1 MTNILTD
8 LDEPAPGAPE
18 SSFGHPGVFEGF
30 YEPFVVDFQDRLA
43 RRLAD
48 RPRQVVDGHAFAH
61 AAAEDL
67 FEQLVHLASRTLVHE
82 FRAVVGT
89 ESRYDVEGVPVDQIP
104 LYDPDLP
111 TGRYRAFHEQVSS
124 PGGREAVLSTYPVL
138 RRLLEQSV
146 AARLRLLGEMLDHAD
161 EDLVPGASSFSSP
174 GRVVRARCSA
184 GDSHNGGR
192 QVLVVTF
199 EDATLV
205 YKPKG
210 LGTDRLLAEIAALVT
225 AHVPAPLALRPSP
238 TLTRDDH
245 GWQAFVEHTACA
257 DEAGLEAY
265 YQRMGLYLA
274 VFFVLGT
281 GDLHFEN
288 IIADGSQPQFIDL
301 ETLFAHPRRVAP
313 TDGDLRQAFVDELSE
328 SVLNTMMLPLRFHGS
343 PQDFNMAGLGMT
355 GKQAS
360 GYWKS
365 YTIGARGSDEL
376 RFAKYATE
384 LEHTLNMPLLDGHH
398 HPAVDFSDA
407 VQEGFDLGT
416 AVLAAHRAEL
426 VALLR
431 AEQHVGMRVRQ
442 VLRPTATYARFLEAS
457 THPVY
462 LTDEATRRT
471 LLAKLRACPA
481 VRTERGEQVL
491 ALEID
496 ALADGDIPY
505 FTTTLGSRDLLGN
518 RVDEVA
524 DVYEVTLQQH
534 VEESVSARLARDHL
548 LDQHYIHT
556 ALLTSIDNPW
566 AAPSARPSQFSK
578 ELFDRTDPVG
588 FAEGLVERLDRL
600 SVWDGA
606 RERCTWIGALLDA
619 DDRSVL
625 GPSDL
630 SLYGGGGTML
640 FLTAMV
646 RRDGHPQARRLLDA
660 GTLDAAWWAGG
671 DEKGGSASAYSG
683 SAGSA
688 LVVNEILAALPGGRC
703 TAIRDTLLDT
713 LRGVHLTALEEVD
726 LVGGAAGIAV
736 VLAGAMRAGVADFSE
751 ELDGLGRRLAGA
763 LADGGLPPELAHGS
777 VGVAYGLAQCGAVLE
792 DDDLRSAAEAA
803 LLEVARGT
811 GYVDAM
817 EPRQRTTWCR
827 GVPGVAAGLA
837 LGLDALG
844 YPADAI
850 AARTTA
856 HTDVVVDLSRRRRSA
871 PDISLCHGAGGEVAS
886 LAGIG
891 RLTGDDALVEQARH
905 VWDDLCEAAA
915 THGYSGGL
923 RRSAGQTGFMGG
935 LGGLAYAGLMLE
947 DPSLSMPGSLRWTPA
962 AAPAS
967 PDGRLQ

>member
-8 LDEPAPGAPE
+8 LDEPTPEAPE
-18 SSFGHPGVFEGF
+18 STFGHPGVFEGF
-30 YEPFVVDFQDRLA
+30 YEPFVVDFQERLVRCLA
-43 RRLAD
+43 RR
-48 RPRQVVDGHAFAH
+48 PGQVVDGPAFARG
-61 AAAEDL
+61 AAEDL
-67 FEQLVHLASRTLVHE
+67 FEQLVQLASRTLVHE
-82 FRAVVGT
+82 FRTVVGT
-89 ESRYDVEGVPVDQIP
+89 ESLYDVQGIPIDQIP

-124 PGGREAVLSTYPVL
+124 QAGRETVLATYPVL

-146 AARLRLLGEMLDHAD
+146 DRRLDLLTAMLDHAH

-210 LGTDRLLAEIAALVT
+210 LGTDLLLGEIAALVT
-225 AHVPAPLALRPSP
+225 THVPGSLALRPSP
-238 TLTRDDH
+238 VLTRDDH
-245 GWQAFVEHTACA
+245 GWQAFVEHTGCTS
-257 DEAGLEAY
+257 EAEVETY
-265 YQRMGLYLA
+265 YRRMGLYLA

-301 ETLFAHPRRVAP
+301 ETLFSHPRRTAP
-313 TDGDLRQAFVDELSE
+313 TEDDLRQAFVDELSE

-384 LEHTLNMPLLDGHH
+384 LEHTVNMPLLDGRH
-398 HPAVDFSDA
+398 HPAVDFSDD

-416 AVLAAHRAEL
+416 AVLAAHHDDL

-431 AEQHVGMRVRQ
+431 AERHAPMRVRQ

-457 THPVY
+457 THPLY
-462 LTDEATRRT
+462 LTGEATRRA

-481 VRTERGEQVL
+481 VRPERGEEVL
-491 ALEID
+491 ALEVD
-496 ALADGDIPY
+496 ALDDGDIPC
-505 FTTTLGSRDLLGN
+505 FTTTPGSRDLLGN
-518 RVDEVA
+518 MSHEVA
-524 DVYEVTLQQH
+524 NVYLTTLQEH
-534 VEESVSARLARDHL
+534 VEQSVAARVARDHL

-556 ALLTSIDNPW
+556 ALLTSIDDPW
-566 AAPSARPSQFSK
+566 AAPASRPSQFSK
-578 ELFDRTDPVG
+578 ELFDRTDPVD

-630 SLYGGGGTML
+630 TLYGGGGTML
-640 FLTAMV
+640 FLAAAA
-646 RRDGHPQARRLLDA
+646 RREAQPHALRLLDA

-671 DEKGGSASAYSG
+671 SDKAGSSSAFSG

-688 LVVNEILAALPGGRC
+688 LVVNEILAAVPGERC
-703 TAIRDTLLDT
+703 TSIRDTLLET
-713 LRGVHLTALEEVD
+713 LRGVHRRDLPEVD

-736 VLAGAMRAGVADFSE
+736 VLAGATRAGVVDFSE
-751 ELDGLGRRLAGA
+751 ELRGLGRRLAGA
-763 LADGGLPPELAHGS
+763 LLDDALPPELAHGS
-777 VGVAYGLAQCGAVLE
+777 VGVAYALAQCGSVLE
-792 DDDLRSAAEAA
+792 DDELRSVAEAA
-803 LLEVARGT
+803 LLDVARGT
-811 GYVDAM
+811 GYVEAM
-817 EPRQRTTWCR
+817 EPHQRTTWCK

-850 AARTTA
+850 AARTAA
-856 HTDVVVDLSRRRRSA
+856 HTDVVVELSRRRRGA
-871 PDISLCHGAGGEVAS
+871 PDISLCHGGGGEVAS
-886 LAGIG
+886 LAGVG
-891 RLTGDDALVEQARH
+891 RLTGDDELVAHARRTWDAL
-905 VWDDLCEAAA
+905 CAAA
-915 THGYSGGL
+915 RDHGYSGGL

-935 LGGLAYAGLMLE
+935 LSGLAYAGLMLD
-947 DPSLSMPGSLRWTPA
+947 DPSLAMPGSLRWT
-962 AAPAS
+962 AAPS
-967 PDGRLQ
+967 SDEVLP